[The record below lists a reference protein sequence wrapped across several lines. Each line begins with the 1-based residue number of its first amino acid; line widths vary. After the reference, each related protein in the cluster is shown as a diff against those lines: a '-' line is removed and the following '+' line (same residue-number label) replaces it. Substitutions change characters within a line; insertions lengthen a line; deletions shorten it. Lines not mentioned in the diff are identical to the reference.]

1 MGKEEVNKREY
12 DGQIIVKDG
21 KYYGYPLDDSE
32 TIISDRAWRDSPT
45 EAIIWNTKLTDVN
58 KVYVPENISM
68 DGAELITITKTVTI
82 KPKQRC

>member
-1 MGKEEVNKREY
+1 MSEEEVNKREY

-21 KYYGYPLDDSE
+21 KYFGYSLDDSE

-58 KVYVPENISM
+58 KVYKPEKISM
-68 DGAELITITKTVTI
+68 EGAKLIGIRKTVTI
-82 KPKQRC
+82 KQR

>member
-1 MGKEEVNKREY
+1 MSKEEVNKREY

-21 KYYGYPLDDSE
+21 KYFGYSLDDSE

-58 KVYVPENISM
+58 KVYKPEKISM
-68 DGAELITITKTVTI
+68 EGAKLIGIRKTVTI
-82 KPKQRC
+82 KQR